1 MKGNKLYTT
10 KEMKPSDTVETI
22 KKEPTHTIEE
32 KRGRFHVKDLSGT
45 RVAVFF
51 SMQDAEDFIR

>member
-1 MKGNKLYTT
+1 
-10 KEMKPSDTVETI
+10 MKPSDMVETV